1 MGPCLDGASNLL
13 LFTRHFRKKFPFRL
27 PIPFPFV
34 GLNYFDYSILMYA
47 KLPETVYYI
56 AQIQIAYTLTTPLHG
71 SKTMSSLTEWTFFCW
86 DNILYKI
93 FFNNNTDEGIR
104 MDSESSVK
112 LSTNCWCWR
121 IFFIMYSLFY
131 TLTCIELLLAGL
143 RLGGYSFSIHEATSG
158 SHPSWLGSM

>member
-1 MGPCLDGASNLL
+1 MGPSLDGAWNLL
-13 LFTRHFRKKFPFRL
+13 LFTRHFRQKFPFRFPLKTIL
-27 PIPFPFV
+27 PIPFP
-34 GLNYFDYSILMYA
+34 
-47 KLPETVYYI
+47 LPETVYDM

-86 DNILYKI
+86 DNILSKI

-143 RLGGYSFSIHEATSG
+143 RLGGYSFSIHDATSG